1 MTEAEVEAVRIYF
14 KLTERQREVVRL
26 LLAGVTNYRALCD
39 RMGISETTVRSH
51 VNAAMQATNTHD
63 KVSLVL
69 FVLRRPLLER
79 FFQQGV
85 PE

>member
-1 MTEAEVEAVRIYF
+1 MRIYF
-14 KLTERQREVVRL
+14 ELTERQREVVRL
-26 LLAGVTNYRALCD
+26 LLSGVTSYRAMAA
-39 RMGISETTVRSH
+39 RMGVNEKTARSH
-51 VNAAMQATNTHD
+51 VSAVMQATRTAD
-63 KVSLVL
+63 RTSLVL